1 MSVVNKMLKDLD
13 DRAAHEHGNGS
24 DYQEPPESKRIRY
37 MIFFIAFVGVSAVGY
52 FSYRAMGP
60 QYFED
65 LYAQGMQFISG
76 EEPQQQESKKVS
88 VNRALDQMM
97 PTRGGIS
104 EPVVTE
110 TTQQPAEAKNND
122 LLATTDKAPEGA
134 TQATKS
140 TTSDEELAGR
150 AVNNDED
157 DFNETDFPAADGEA
171 IQGQQVAKSGS
182 AESSASP
189 VVTVGQTLV
198 PVAPPGSSSFVQVSG
213 VDGNSAQITE
223 LTSLA
228 SQAVAEKN
236 VDRAINL
243 YRQILNIDFKQHEI
257 RKKLAVLLY
266 SNGNNGA
273 ASVVL
278 SDGIDIAPQ
287 RVDFRLMLARLFY
300 REKKLRAAYTV
311 LEGVDPDV
319 QRNIDFYG
327 LKATV
332 AQELEL
338 NAESSH
344 LYGRL
349 VIFEPNR
356 AQWWL
361 GLAVSLDRMSQ
372 RDGALRAYENAAD
385 LRQLSAS
392 ANDFIKQRILEL
404 GG

>member
-13 DRAAHEHGNGS
+13 DRGAHEHGDGS

-37 MIFFIAFVGVSAVGY
+37 MIFFIAFIGVSAAGY

-60 QYFED
+60 EYFVD
-65 LYAQGMQFISG
+65 LYTQTMQFISG
-76 EEPQQQESKKVS
+76 EEPKQQQSKKVS
-88 VNRALDQMM
+88 VNSALDQMM
-97 PTRGGIS
+97 PTRGGVPVID
-104 EPVVTE
+104 EPVNPPQVTNPQNE
-110 TTQQPAEAKNND
+110 QE
-122 LLATTDKAPEGA
+122 LLAKSQPSESAM
-134 TQATKS
+134 QATTATAS
-140 TTSDEELAGR
+140 ADDEQNRQTAGD
-150 AVNNDED
+150 AED
-157 DFNETDFPAADGEA
+157 DFAETDFAATQSADSQPQAKEA
-171 IQGQQVAKSGS
+171 GS
-182 AESSASP
+182 QNAAEP

-198 PVAPPGSSSFVQVSG
+198 PVAPGRGSFVQVSG
-213 VDGNSAQITE
+213 VEGATAQITE
-223 LTSLA
+223 LSSLA
-228 SQAVAEKN
+228 SQAVAENN
-236 VDRAINL
+236 VERAITL
-243 YRQILNIDFKQHEI
+243 YRQILNVDFKQHDI

-266 SNGNNGA
+266 SNGNNGT

-372 RDGALRAYENAAD
+372 RDGALKAYENAAD

>member
-13 DRAAHEHGNGS
+13 NRAAHEDGDGS
-24 DYQEPPESKRIRY
+24 DYREPSESKRIRY
-37 MIFFIAFVGVSAVGY
+37 MIIFIALVGVSAASY
-52 FSYRAMGP
+52 FSYRAVGP
-60 QYFED
+60 EYFLD
-65 LYAQGMQFISG
+65 LYAQAKQIVSG
-76 EEPQQQESKKVS
+76 EEPKQQQSKKVS
-88 VNRALDQMM
+88 VNSALDQMM
-97 PTRGGIS
+97 PTRGNSTSKETEEKVETAKAGTSPEASIESDNS
-104 EPVVTE
+104 ESTTDNAQVAQEVAEVSQAPETE
-110 TTQQPAEAKNND
+110 TSRESSEAGAEAVS
-122 LLATTDKAPEGA
+122 
-134 TQATKS
+134 QQ
-140 TTSDEELAGR
+140 
-150 AVNNDED
+150 AVN
-157 DFNETDFPAADGEA
+157 
-171 IQGQQVAKSGS
+171 I
-182 AESSASP
+182 P
-189 VVTVGQTLV
+189 VPNLNNVVPGQTLV
-198 PVAPPGSSSFVQVSG
+198 PGQTDDSFVQVTNTDSA
-213 VDGNSAQITE
+213 DAQISE

-228 SQAVAEKN
+228 AQAVAENN
-236 VDRAINL
+236 VSRAIEI

-257 RKKLAVLLY
+257 RKKLAVLQY

-278 SDGIDIAPQ
+278 SDGISIAPQ

-311 LEGVDPDV
+311 LEGVEPDV

-361 GLAVSLDRMSQ
+361 GLAISLDRMSQ
-372 RDGALRAYENAAD
+372 RDGALKAYENAAD

-392 ANDFIKQRILEL
+392 ANDFIRQRILEL

>member
-1 MSVVNKMLKDLD
+1 MNKMLKDLD
-13 DRAAHEHGNGS
+13 DRGAHEHGDGS

-37 MIFFIAFVGVSAVGY
+37 MIFFIAFIGVSAAGY

-60 QYFED
+60 EYFVD
-65 LYAQGMQFISG
+65 LYTQTMQFISG
-76 EEPQQQESKKVS
+76 EEPKQQQSKKVS
-88 VNRALDQMM
+88 VNSALDQMM
-97 PTRGGIS
+97 PTRGGVPVID
-104 EPVVTE
+104 EPVKPPQVTNMQNE
-110 TTQQPAEAKNND
+110 QE
-122 LLATTDKAPEGA
+122 LLAKSQPSESAV
-134 TQATKS
+134 QATTATAS
-140 TTSDEELAGR
+140 ADDEQNRQTAGD
-150 AVNNDED
+150 AED
-157 DFNETDFPAADGEA
+157 DFAEADFAATQSADSQPQAKEA
-171 IQGQQVAKSGS
+171 GS
-182 AESSASP
+182 QNTAEP

-198 PVAPPGSSSFVQVSG
+198 PVAPGRGSFVQVSG
-213 VDGNSAQITE
+213 VEGATAQITE
-223 LTSLA
+223 LSSLA
-228 SQAVAEKN
+228 SQAVAENN
-236 VDRAINL
+236 VERAITL
-243 YRQILNIDFKQHEI
+243 YRQILNVDFKQHDI

-372 RDGALRAYENAAD
+372 RDGALKAYENAAD